1 MATCQNCGV
10 TIAGEQT
17 LCASCEQSNVDV
29 RSNGGQQQPR
39 QPPRREE
46 DDDVDRRG
54 VLVLLGAGV
63 AGVGGWFFF
72 LRDDG
77 NDSQDGGD
85 TADGGGDSTTDGGE
99 SSTTDDGGSG
109 SDLLSPESPGANFG
123 NAPEVSEGR
132 HGPYQIM
139 NGGEHYF
146 SVDLSEGDQLT
157 VTIEFAHSEGDLELR
172 LFDATQTQQD
182 LQITSNDNETA
193 SLTAQQSGL
202 HYINP
207 YGFMSATNDYE
218 LVVEIN

>member
-10 TIAGEQT
+10 TITGAKT
-17 LCASCEQSNVDV
+17 LCAECEQSNVDL

-39 QPPRREE
+39 QPPRRQE

-54 VLVLLGAGV
+54 VLALLGAGV
-63 AGVGGWFFF
+63 GAVGGWFFF

-77 NDSQDGGD
+77 DDSQDGG
-85 TADGGGDSTTDGGE
+85 E
-99 SSTTDDGGSG
+99 SSSTDDGGSG
-109 SDLLSPESPGANFG
+109 SDQLSPDSPGANFG
-123 NAPEVSEGR
+123 DAPEVSEGR
-132 HGPYQIM
+132 HGPYQIT

-146 SVDLSEGDQLT
+146 AVDLSEGDELT

-172 LFDATQTQQD
+172 LFDTTQAQRD
-182 LQITSNDNETA
+182 LQISSNDNETG